1 MNNLKYK
8 PTIGLEI
15 HSQLNTK
22 SKIFSNEHIKNSSIP
37 NIDTNIITLAHPG
50 TLPSINQKT
59 IFYIIKIG
67 IICNS
72 KITKKNIFDRKNY
85 FYPDLPKGYQ
95 ITQYRTPICQGGYII
110 INKNNKKKKIKINR
124 IHLEEDSGK
133 LIYKDKTFINF
144 NRAGTPLIEIV
155 TEPEIETSN
164 DAYIFLQE
172 IKKILKYLNICDGNM
187 EKGSIRIDANISI
200 KKNKKRLKN
209 KIEVK
214 NINSIKN
221 VKNSIDYEI
230 KRQIKIIEKGGK
242 IQSETR
248 NYNIKKRKTIKQR
261 EKTTINDYRYF
272 PEPDLSPIIISKKVI
287 RNIKK
292 SINKLPSLLLKKFKF
307 KYKLSDHN
315 YYMLIKEKKIS
326 FFFNKVCK
334 LTSDYK
340 MAFNWII
347 GPIKSYLK
355 KNKIEISK
363 YPISPEKIS
372 NLIELIKNKKINL
385 LEVKSVYSYLIDNP
399 ETNLVKIV
407 EKIKENKNDLN
418 VKKIALDIIKDN
430 PEKVKEYRNGKKG
443 ILNML
448 IGKIIKKTKKKIEP
462 KIIIEILKNHLLLK
476 N

>member
-1 MNNLKYK
+1 
-8 PTIGLEI
+8 
-15 HSQLNTK
+15 
-22 SKIFSNEHIKNSSIP
+22 
-37 NIDTNIITLAHPG
+37 
-50 TLPSINQKT
+50 
-59 IFYIIKIG
+59 
-67 IICNS
+67 
-72 KITKKNIFDRKNY
+72 
-85 FYPDLPKGYQ
+85 
-95 ITQYRTPICQGGYII
+95 
-110 INKNNKKKKIKINR
+110 
-124 IHLEEDSGK
+124 
-133 LIYKDKTFINF
+133 
-144 NRAGTPLIEIV
+144 
-155 TEPEIETSN
+155 
-164 DAYIFLQE
+164 
-172 IKKILKYLNICDGNM
+172 LNICDGNM

-340 MAFNWII
+340 MAFN
-347 GPIKSYLK
+347 
-355 KNKIEISK
+355 
-363 YPISPEKIS
+363 
-372 NLIELIKNKKINL
+372 
-385 LEVKSVYSYLIDNP
+385 
-399 ETNLVKIV
+399 
-407 EKIKENKNDLN
+407 
-418 VKKIALDIIKDN
+418 
-430 PEKVKEYRNGKKG
+430 
-443 ILNML
+443 
-448 IGKIIKKTKKKIEP
+448 
-462 KIIIEILKNHLLLK
+462 
-476 N
+476 